1 MGMWFMVATLLVVG
15 APLQDLGEE
24 EVMPKAV
31 EEVLHKIGESLE
43 KWSAC
48 LAVRTMGWL
57 LLTVLEKAIDES
69 HQKDTLSQEAQE
81 TVREHEMR
89 GAVENIREV
98 LEAEGVVL

>member
-43 KWSAC
+43 KGSAHV
-48 LAVRTMGWL
+48 AAG
-57 LLTVLEKAIDES
+57 TVGGLFL
-69 HQKDTLSQEAQE
+69 QY
-81 TVREHEMR
+81 
-89 GAVENIREV
+89 
-98 LEAEGVVL
+98 